1 MIKLKRFEGNPII
14 KPIPEHTWE
23 SKATFNPAAIYEGGK
38 VHIVYRAMSKESTS
52 VLGYASSS
60 DGFHID
66 ERLEKPVYVPRKHFE
81 KRDEPG
87 YFGCEDPRITK
98 LGDRFYMCYTGFN
111 AKNPPGVALT
121 SIKVEDFLNKNW
133 NWEEPRLISLSGIAD
148 KNACVLEEKIYD
160 RYVVF
165 HRIQHQIWIDFVDD
179 LDFRSER
186 RLMGTELMKVRHDKW
201 DSEKI
206 GIGAPPI
213 KTKDGWLLVYHGLSK
228 SSKKYRLGVVLL
240 DLKHPSHVIARLDYP
255 VLEPEAEYEKQGLR
269 SNVVFAC
276 GAVIIKRQLFV
287 YYGGADQV
295 VCVATASVDEILQE
309 VLKSSL

>member
-38 VHIVYRAMSKESTS
+38 VHIVYRSMSKESTS